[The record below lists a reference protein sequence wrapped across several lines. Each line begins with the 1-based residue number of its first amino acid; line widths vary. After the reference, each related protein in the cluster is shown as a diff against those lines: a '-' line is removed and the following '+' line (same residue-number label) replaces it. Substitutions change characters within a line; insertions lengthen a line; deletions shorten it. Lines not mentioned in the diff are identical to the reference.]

1 MGEKLRHHQIC
12 LKLNDREYKALKEIA
27 DLQDMKHTEVLRYLI
42 RDEHERLKQWLAQVN
57 HTS

>member
-1 MGEKLRHHQIC
+1 MGEKLRQHQIC
-12 LKLNDREYKALKEIA
+12 LKLNDREYKALEAIA

-42 RDEHERLKQWLAQVN
+42 RDEYERLNQWQAN